1 MRILLL
7 TTMLCFFTSN
17 FVEIFERDYQ
27 NFGSKRGRKKANFG
41 SKCGRRSLKRGGPLT
56 Q

>member
-1 MRILLL
+1 MRKLLL
-7 TTMLCFFTSN
+7 TTMLCFFKSN

-27 NFGSKRGRKKANFG
+27 NFGSKHGPKKANSW
-41 SKCGRRSLKRGGPLT
+41 SKCGRRSLKRGGRLI

>member
-1 MRILLL
+1 MRILLK

-17 FVEIFERDYQ
+17 FVAIFERNYQ
-27 NFGSKRGRKKANFG
+27 NIGSKCGRKKANFW
-41 SKCGRRSLKRGGPLT
+41 SKCGRRSLKRGGRLI